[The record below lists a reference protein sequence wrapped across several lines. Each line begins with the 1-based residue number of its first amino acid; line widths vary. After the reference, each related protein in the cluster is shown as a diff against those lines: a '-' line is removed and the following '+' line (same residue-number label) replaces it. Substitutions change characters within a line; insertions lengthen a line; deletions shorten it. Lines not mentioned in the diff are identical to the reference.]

1 MNRRD
6 VYGISVRGA
15 SHVRGGTECQDSC
28 RTRELDNGIT
38 AAAAA
43 DGHGSSACPYSALGA
58 AMAAEVFCDIM
69 EELTKSFGQD
79 LDALR
84 AYLSREGSI
93 KISEK
98 IEQEWEY
105 RVLSEHVRSRRQPLA
120 SRMRV
125 IDTAEIY
132 KLYGTTLLGILMA
145 PEYIFVFQI
154 GDGDIMLVTEEGAQS
169 VVDPEK
175 FLGVETHSLSR
186 EGAWKKAVTA
196 VCSTE
201 EGTSRER
208 LYMLSTDGFL
218 NSHRDH
224 DEFLK
229 TCRSYLEMIREY
241 GFEDVSANL
250 EPWLKET
257 SEKGCGDD
265 ITVILAYELSD
276 ARPAGTRLRLQEK
289 KHFRMDRRFKRRHRI
304 PGARMHVYGKK
315 RRLLR
320 SRLRRKRW

>member
-1 MNRRD
+1 MNKRD
-6 VYGISVRGA
+6 VYGISIRGA
-15 SHVRGGTECQDSC
+15 SHVRGGTECQDRC
-28 RTRELDNGIT
+28 RIRELDNGIT

-43 DGHGSSACPYSALGA
+43 DGHGSRSCPYSGPGA

-79 LDALR
+79 LDGLR
-84 AYLSREGSI
+84 AYLSREGNL

-98 IEQEWEY
+98 IEQEWKH

-120 SRMRV
+120 SRMRL

-132 KLYGTTLLGILMA
+132 KLYGTTLLGILLA
-145 PEYIFVFQI
+145 PEYMFVFQI

-175 FLGVETHSLSR
+175 FLGVETHSLSS
-186 EGAWKKAVTA
+186 EGAWKNAVTA

-201 EGTSRER
+201 EDTNRER

-218 NSHRDH
+218 NSHRDN

-229 TCRSYLEMIREY
+229 TCRSYLDMIREY
-241 GFEDVSANL
+241 GFGDVCVNL
-250 EPWLKET
+250 EQWLRET

-265 ITVILAYELSD
+265 ITVILAYEQSD
-276 ARPAGTRLRLQEK
+276 ARPADRLSRIKEK
-289 KHFRMDRRFKRRHRI
+289 KRSRPDRRYRRRHRI
-304 PGARMHVYGKK
+304 PGARMRIYGKN
-315 RRLLR
+315 RRLPG